1 MTVTPH
7 FITSPGFTI
16 MLNRRT
22 FLQVHCGATGH
33 AAGGRSRSHARPRP
47 RPYRRAS
54 TGTCGSAVLR
64 CGRIT
69 PPIIRPSGAV
79 SSTSATALWA
89 IWPCITSIPAFYT
102 LDLDAPAAA
111 EAQTSPPQPE
121 AYPEWVKACK
131 DRRPED
137 AKAGFAYFGP
147 FVEALLVG
155 MLAVRL
161 QKRIEWDA
169 AEMKARNAPEANK
182 LIRKSYRSGFG
193 IDGSRTV

>member
-1 MTVTPH
+1 
-7 FITSPGFTI
+7 

-22 FLQVHCGATGH
+22 FLQVHCWSDRPRGWWPQPV
-33 AAGGRSRSHARPRP
+33 ARPTETP
-47 RPYRRAS
+47 PVPPSLDWNLWLGCAPVRPYHPAHHPAKWR
-54 TGTCGSAVLR
+54 GFFDFGN
-64 CGRIT
+64 
-69 PPIIRPSGAV
+69 GAV
-79 SSTSATALWA
+79 GDMAVHNLD
-89 IWPCITSIPAFYT
+89 PAFYT